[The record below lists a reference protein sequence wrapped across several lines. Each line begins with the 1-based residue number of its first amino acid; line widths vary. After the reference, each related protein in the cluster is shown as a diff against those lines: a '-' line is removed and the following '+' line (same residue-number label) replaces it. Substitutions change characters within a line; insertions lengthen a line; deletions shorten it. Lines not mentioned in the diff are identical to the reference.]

1 MTSGFGASAG
11 QALQRLQKRF
21 MTLLWMNRAAN
32 SSLPAG
38 PTHRRRPR
46 GVLSRD
52 FPRLYITVESRR
64 GSRAVGRLPGAQRPH
79 LSEPDP
85 AVRGAWHAARC
96 SRQVV
101 RGELPQ
107 IRLGILQPRRARE
120 TARSG
125 KRTIPRLRHLISGP
139 AMRRNATPPQSRWEA
154 TPKVDGRR

>member
-64 GSRAVGRLPGAQRPH
+64 GSRAVDHAPWAGFLVHNDRTYPNLTQLFAELGMPRVA
-79 LSEPDP
+79 PDRSF
-85 AVRGAWHAARC
+85 AVSCRK
-96 SRQVV
+96 
-101 RGELPQ
+101 
-107 IRLGILQPRRARE
+107 
-120 TARSG
+120 SG
-125 KRTIPRLRHLISGP
+125 
-139 AMRRNATPPQSRWEA
+139 
-154 TPKVDGRR
+154 